1 MCRILSARSVLQ
13 PPKQWGFCVNEQ
25 SEQILSR
32 SSKSGCGLY
41 RFNTIY
47 LASAT
52 LNDVTVAQ
60 QKAAIKLSRPL
71 VRLLYVAYAS
81 MVHKCM
87 ESMHASTSRSSLN
100 AFIRVRFFFAC
111 LSGFPDERMLIR
123 DKLPLADNCV
133 GKLQIAQLAATA
145 RRRSR
150 SWLSVCRRLKSFRCS
165 CMIISV
171 CGHALGQQGSD
182 YVKGRLMSRCRISSK
197 PVLVCRT
204 SPL

>member
-1 MCRILSARSVLQ
+1 MRSLQIQYHLFGLSYVKR
-13 PPKQWGFCVNEQ
+13 CH
-25 SEQILSR
+25 
-32 SSKSGCGLY
+32 SSPAKG
-41 RFNTIY
+41 RNK
-47 LASAT
+47 T
-52 LNDVTVAQ
+52 LETA
-60 QKAAIKLSRPL
+60 RPL
-71 VRLLYVAYAS
+71 VVCSLRFDGTH
-81 MVHKCM
+81 MHK
-87 ESMHASTSRSSLN
+87 SMHASTSRSSLN

-204 SPL
+204 PPL